1 MKKRWFNS
9 MLSNVEL
16 EYKCR
21 LSKLTDSLGPL
32 ENTSVSE
39 DPIRNDTDK
48 NVQSWSNRDSSSY
61 SNVDHLVDIRD
72 IRNFGPDGT
81 FLVRD
86 SNRGCYSIYFD
97 MENQV
102 FEVDNDHSFL
112 SELEIESSLYSYW
125 NSSYLNTGSRSDD
138 SDYDHYMYDTQFSWN
153 NYINSCIHSYLRSQ
167 ICIDSYILSGG
178 KNYSESYIYSY
189 ICGESGN
196 SSENESSGLR
206 TSTNGSDLTIRESL
220 NDLEV
225 TQKYRHLWVQCEIC
239 YGLNYKKI
247 FKSRMNI
254 CEQCGYHLKMSSSDR
269 IELLIDP
276 GTWDPMDEDMVSLDP
291 IEFHSEEEPYKN
303 RIDSYQR
310 KIGLTDAVQTGTGQ
324 LNGIPLAVGV
334 MDFQFM
340 GGSMGSVVGEK
351 ITRLIEYAANKRLP
365 LILVCASGGA
375 RMQEGSLSL
384 MQMAKISSALYN
396 YQSNKKLFYVS
407 ILTSPTTGGVT
418 ASFGMLGDI
427 IIAEPNA
434 YVAFAGKRVIEQ
446 TLNKT
451 VPEGS
456 QASEFLFHK
465 GLFDLIVPRNLL
477 KGVLNEL
484 FQLHAFFPLNHRSS
498 VVLS

>member
-1 MKKRWFNS
+1 MEKWWFRS
-9 MLSNVEL
+9 ILSKVEL
-16 EYKCR
+16 EYRCR
-21 LSKLTDSLGPL
+21 LGKSIDSLGPI

-39 DPIRNDTDK
+39 DPIINDTNK
-48 NVQSWSNRDSSSY
+48 NPHSLSNSDSSSY
-61 SNVDHLVDIRD
+61 HNVDHLVGVRD
-72 IRNFGPDGT
+72 IGNFNADDT

-86 SNRGCYSIYFD
+86 SNRNSYSIYFD
-97 MENQV
+97 IENQV
-102 FEVDNDHSFL
+102 FEIDNHHSFL
-112 SELEIESSLYSYW
+112 SELEIDFYSYW
-125 NSSYLNTGSRSDD
+125 NSSYLNNGSGSQD
-138 SDYDHYMYDTQFSWN
+138 SYYDHYMYDTKSKYSWN
-153 NYINSCIHSYLRSQ
+153 NYINSCIDSYLRSQ
-167 ICIDSYILSGG
+167 ICIESSILSGSD
-178 KNYSESYIYSY
+178 NYSESYIYSS
-189 ICGESGN
+189 ICGEGGRSN
-196 SSENESSGLR
+196 ENESSSLR
-206 TSTNGSDLTIRESL
+206 TSTNDSDFLKRESS
-220 NDLEV
+220 NDLDV

-239 YGLNYKKI
+239 YGLNYKK
-247 FKSRMNI
+247 FLTSRMNI

-276 GTWDPMDEDMVSLDP
+276 GTWDPMDENMVSLDP
-291 IEFHSEEEPYKN
+291 IEFHSEEEPYKD

-310 KIGLTDAVQTGTGQ
+310 KTGLTEAVQTGTGQ
-324 LNGIPLAVGV
+324 LNGIPVAIGV

-351 ITRLIEYAANKRLP
+351 ITRLIEYATNQFLP

-384 MQMAKISSALYN
+384 MQMAKISSALYH

-434 YVAFAGKRVIEQ
+434 YIAFAGKRVIEQ
-446 TLNKT
+446 TLNKI

-456 QASEFLFHK
+456 QAAEFLFHK
-465 GLFDLIVPRNLL
+465 GLFDPIVPRNLL

-484 FQLHAFFPLNHRSS
+484 FHLHAFFPLNHKESRA
-498 VVLS
+498 LS